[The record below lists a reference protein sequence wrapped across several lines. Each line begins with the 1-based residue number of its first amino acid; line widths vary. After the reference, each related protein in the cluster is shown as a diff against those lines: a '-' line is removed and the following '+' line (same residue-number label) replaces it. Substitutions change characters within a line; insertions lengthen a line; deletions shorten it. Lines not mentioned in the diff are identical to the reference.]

1 MCRNWTIRSGV
12 FTFSILLFAAMGR
25 TEQPQ
30 GAVPPSAEPPPTTQR
45 QKLFGGEQVVVP
57 SRRDSVPSQGAPAVA
72 RRTAPSPEGS
82 YPAGTDTYPNPVPD
96 SSAWSGEPMTSVA
109 PWAGSPLA
117 YSASRDETTL
127 RIEDLMRGAAALR
140 TQGNFSKAMALY
152 NEALKLAPKYAE
164 GYRQRALTLVRLG
177 NRVQAQVDYNRYLM
191 LDPQAAGQIQEEIV
205 LFEQSGRTHV
215 GEADAASY
223 SYGAASSANSRGTP
237 PTIKLSPQ
245 QRADDRFTL
254 AKEAFRSGDYNSAL
268 LWAANSNREMPQAR
282 TRALMAQILFAQGD
296 FRGAAAEARAA
307 VAMGPVMDWRT
318 LYSFYGYATP
328 RFSRQLSA
336 LEEFVRQNPSSAD
349 GHFLLGYQRLALG
362 HAEAAHAQLAIA
374 SVIEPTDVAATGLLA
389 KDGVEVVASRRPLA
403 QTPPREGA
411 EVARRPTLPRAAP
424 APQPRGDTSVSTEN
438 TQPEVTR

>member
-1 MCRNWTIRSGV
+1 M
-12 FTFSILLFAAMGR
+12 M
-25 TEQPQ
+25 
-30 GAVPPSAEPPPTTQR
+30 
-45 QKLFGGEQVVVP
+45 
-57 SRRDSVPSQGAPAVA
+57 
-72 RRTAPSPEGS
+72 
-82 YPAGTDTYPNPVPD
+82 
-96 SSAWSGEPMTSVA
+96 SVA

-117 YSASRDETTL
+117 YSASRSETTL

-140 TQGNFSKAMALY
+140 AQGNFSKAMALY
-152 NEALKLAPKYAE
+152 NEALKLAPQYSE

-177 NRVQAQVDYNRYLM
+177 NRVQAQVDYNRYLL
-191 LDPQAAGQIQEEIV
+191 LDPQAASQIQEEIV
-205 LFEQSGRTHV
+205 LFEQSGRAHV

-223 SYGAASSANSRGTP
+223 SYGARTSADARQAAT
-237 PTIKLSPQ
+237 TKLSPQ
-245 QRADDRFTL
+245 QRADDRFLL
-254 AKEAFRSGDYNSAL
+254 AKDAFRSGDYNSAL

-282 TRALMAQILFAQGD
+282 SRALMAQILFAQGD

-318 LYSFYGYATP
+318 LYSYYGYATP
-328 RFSRQLSA
+328 RFSRQLNS

-362 HAEAAHAQLAIA
+362 QAEAAHAQLAIA

-411 EVARRPTLPRAAP
+411 EVARRPPLPRAVP
-424 APQPRGDTSVSTEN
+424 ATQSRGDTSPSTEN